1 MTAAT
6 TAAVIDGRAAVS
18 KNLNLLAF

>member
-6 TAAVIDGRAAVS
+6 TAVVIDGRAAVS
-18 KNLNLLAF
+18 KNLNLLVF